1 MKYEAVLSAVATM
14 AAVAR
19 GAWVPMGEL
28 GQSGTVEGEPIAQL
42 SMRVVADGDGNVV
55 FGNGW
60 YAGPG
65 ETKARR
71 LSRTVPGVLVGDG
84 RDIYAV
90 TPKGMRMQK
99 VRLADGGLEAVGP
112 AIGLADRDGTVSGL
126 AIAPAGCDK
135 GFCSKAKFAV
145 LDRKEKKVRGFAA
158 DGRDVGVLLDYSG
171 HAKAKLV
178 ENVGFLPETG
188 DLLLGTGYPEDSAR
202 RFAADGME
210 VVGPFWPSKSP
221 GAYCLA
227 DGRVWALA
235 SEALELSAAK
245 TKGDRI
251 GFKAQGFDSIAFS
264 AGKFWLGSSQG
275 AMLFDPKHPTE
286 CLARV
291 GGTGPVDA
299 LMLDEGRVFAFV
311 GPRICQY
318 WLDDAPDEPLASDD
332 RNWMWRVG
340 GTMYSGKV
348 VALEKRGE
356 TALLDFV
363 AGGKTF
369 HFAFVW
375 RQELWMKRAER
386 MRRVEGD
393 AATPAPRPADM
404 PEGDFTA
411 TAVDGDWMVAYSPSR
426 HAILK
431 FRKR

>member
-1 MKYEAVLSAVATM
+1 MKYRAGL
-14 AAVAR
+14 AAVAMMAAAAH
-19 GAWVPMGEL
+19 GAWIPMGEL
-28 GQSGTVEGEPIAQL
+28 GQSGTVEGGTIASL
-42 SMRVVADGDGNVV
+42 SMRVVADGDGNVL
-55 FGNGW
+55 FGNDW

-65 ETKARR
+65 ETKARK
-71 LSRTVPGVLVGDG
+71 LCRTVPGILIGDG
-84 RDIYAV
+84 RDVYAV
-90 TPKGMRMQK
+90 TPKGMRIQK
-99 VRLADGGLEAVGP
+99 VRLMGGGLEVVGP
-112 AIGLADRDGTVSGL
+112 AVGLAGVDGTIPGF

-135 GFCSKAKFAV
+135 GFCAKAKFAV
-145 LDRKEKKVRGFAA
+145 LDRKGMKVRGFAA

-188 DLLLGTGYPEDSAR
+188 DILLGTGYPEDSAR
-202 RFAADGME
+202 RFAEGGE

-221 GAYCLA
+221 GAYGLA

-235 SEALELSAAK
+235 SEAVELSAAK
-245 TKGDRI
+245 TQGDRI
-251 GFKAQGFDSIAFS
+251 GFKAYGLNSIAFS

-318 WLDDAPDEPLASDD
+318 WLDDAPDEPLASDGRD
-332 RNWMWRVG
+332 WMWRIG
-340 GTMYSGKV
+340 GNMYSGKV

-363 AGGKTF
+363 VGGKAF

-386 MRRVEGD
+386 MHRVEGD
-393 AATPAPRPADM
+393 VATPAPRPADM